1 MSGWA
6 KRSVARSLNGIGG
19 WTSPAERVGAGPLRF
34 AFGRSFCGIAYFM
47 AQPSCKYWLNPR
59 FRLVAGRLERLW
71 GRDQR
76 LERACTHWFWAR
88 EKDLALD
95 VTQQNFG

>member
-1 MSGWA
+1 
-6 KRSVARSLNGIGG
+6 
-19 WTSPAERVGAGPLRF
+19 
-34 AFGRSFCGIAYFM
+34 M